1 MPSAQLVSSFGLL
14 MTAGLS
20 FAFVLLVPPAD
31 ASQWRDAPL
40 AGVALHLIAPEWLRL
55 IPLLAVVFSAVAFL
69 TAGCRSA
76 AAGAQTVL
84 ARLADEGLLDPEFR
98 RLHVRFGTPFRLI
111 DAAAATQVAIVLVSG
126 GEGPWLAR
134 AYGIAIGWCA
144 VVKTVAL
151 IRFRFL
157 RPGPRAYRV
166 PLNFAVGRREWPVGL
181 MLLAL
186 VVAAGTFCLVATL
199 DGPSIGAIGVIA
211 GLTAL
216 FAVSERVVAGRP
228 PADAPTLD
236 EFQLLPTEDVT
247 LRQVEA
253 TDKGLALAREEFER
267 EWNPDLHIKLE
278 RVSSEEARV
287 IVTNLAKTSVLLQLL
302 QLRKLS
308 HAMPFERFRLNDPL
322 VGGMTW
328 SQETGKRILACT
340 GYEFDGPLAASVT
353 FYAAGRMYRT
363 DWFRAQIVVREGRIV
378 SLEPSTMSSRRV
390 RQIERKGPERR
401 REFVQ
406 DVAGSGEIGEI
417 EETAENKEEKASAAG
432 A

>member
-1 MPSAQLVSSFGLL
+1 MHTLQMVNSFRLPWGTL
-14 MTAGLS
+14 MS
-20 FAFVLLVPPAD
+20 YIPV
-31 ASQWRDAPL
+31 
-40 AGVALHLIAPEWLRL
+40 IAT
-55 IPLLAVVFSAVAFL
+55 IVTTFFSI
-69 TAGCRSA
+69 
-76 AAGAQTVL
+76 VL
-84 ARLADEGLLDPEFR
+84 ARA
-98 RLHVRFGTPFRLI
+98 
-111 DAAAATQVAIVLVSG
+111 
-126 GEGPWLAR
+126 
-134 AYGIAIGWCA
+134 
-144 VVKTVAL
+144 
-151 IRFRFL
+151 
-157 RPGPRAYRV
+157 
-166 PLNFAVGRREWPVGL
+166 
-181 MLLAL
+181 
-186 VVAAGTFCLVATL
+186 
-199 DGPSIGAIGVIA
+199 
-211 GLTAL
+211 
-216 FAVSERVVAGRP
+216 
-228 PADAPTLD
+228 
-236 EFQLLPTEDVT
+236 T

-278 RVSSEEARV
+278 RISSEEARV

-328 SQETGKRILACT
+328 SQEAGKRILACT
-340 GYEFDGPLAASVT
+340 GYEFEGPLAASVT

-378 SLEPSTMSSRRV
+378 SLEPSTMPSRRV

-417 EETAENKEEKASAAG
+417 EETAENKEDKASAAG